1 MASPCAGNV
10 GRNVVSQIALHSGL
24 QETMYSLEKEYPPG
38 LISVWTLIIPPRDT
52 SYCLLRH
59 SENIEFSQPTSPP
72 SNLQSGKDRKS
83 PHSQGSALSKGGH
96 SVWLCLT
103 KQEVLWSLGCV
114 P

>member
-59 SENIEFSQPTSPP
+59 SENIEFFTTHISTEQPPKWKGQEEPTFSRQRPVEGWT
-72 SNLQSGKDRKS
+72 QCV
-83 PHSQGSALSKGGH
+83 ALSN
-96 SVWLCLT
+96 
-103 KQEVLWSLGCV
+103 
-114 P
+114 